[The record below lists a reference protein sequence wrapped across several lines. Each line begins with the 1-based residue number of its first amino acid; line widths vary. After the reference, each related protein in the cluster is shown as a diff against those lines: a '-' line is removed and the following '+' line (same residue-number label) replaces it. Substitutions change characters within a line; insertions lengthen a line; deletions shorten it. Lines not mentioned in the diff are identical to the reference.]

1 MKNPKNFNTAEMPI
15 FIRDYFIQTRAEI
28 DTEKRERD
36 RLLHFAIILLGGVM
50 VVLLRRE
57 GFVDFGASVEG
68 IALGVSL
75 LTILT
80 SLFWIRWKK
89 LCQIADRWYVLHHL
103 LEDYL
108 TGKQAKFFLEEIVI
122 EGFKNKRYV
131 RKDLV
136 LNFALCLPIYFMIVR
151 WAVNFL
157 EAQNV
162 VEVIVLVGVLVVHLI
177 LCFFLLGRQIKKPL
191 NLVDAGV

>member
-177 LCFFLLGRQIKKPL
+177 L
-191 NLVDAGV
+191 